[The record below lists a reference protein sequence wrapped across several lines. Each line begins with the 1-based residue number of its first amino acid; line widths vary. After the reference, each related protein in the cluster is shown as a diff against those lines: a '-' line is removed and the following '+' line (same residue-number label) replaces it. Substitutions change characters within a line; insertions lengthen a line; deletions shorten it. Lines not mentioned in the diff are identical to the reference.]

1 MIAPNEPRQL
11 VLWDIDH
18 TLLQS
23 RGMGR
28 EMYERAFPAAFG
40 RPFQQLADVS
50 GRTELDII
58 AETLKLHGIE
68 PTGAATHKL
77 VDALIRSYGASRDEF
92 AERGRVLPGAREAL
106 AALATEPTVHQGV
119 LTGNLREVARIK
131 LTALGLDQ
139 FLDLETSAYGDDHAD
154 RAELVTIARE
164 RAAQRIGT
172 SFGADDTVLIGDTP
186 RDVAAGLSANV
197 RVIAVASGRSTMEE
211 LADAGA
217 VSVLPDLT
225 DTAGLRERIV
235 SYRSI

>member
-40 RPFQQLADVS
+40 QPFQQLADVS

-68 PTGAATHKL
+68 PTEAATKKL
-77 VDALIRSYGASRDEF
+77 ADALVHSYDAGREEF

-106 AALATEPTVHQGV
+106 AAFATEPTLHQGV
-119 LTGNLREVARIK
+119 LTGNLRAVARIK
-131 LTALGLDQ
+131 LTALDLDQ
-139 FLDLETSAYGDDHAD
+139 FLDLETSSYGDDHAD
-154 RAELVTIARE
+154 RAELVAIARE
-164 RAAQRIGT
+164 RATRRIGRQ
-172 SFGADDTVLIGDTP
+172 FGSDATVLIGDTP
-186 RDVAAGLSANV
+186 RDVAAGLTANV
-197 RVIAVASGRSTMEE
+197 RVIAIASGRSTVKE

-217 VSVLPDLT
+217 VVVLPDLT
-225 DTAGLRERIV
+225 DTTGLHELIK
-235 SYRSI
+235 SYRPI